1 MQGNPEVQRLAVAVS
16 ELVEGARRGMARSF
30 DVTRQ
35 GLLRLAVTDGP
46 IRPIDAADVLDV
58 NPSTITRT
66 AAALEGDG
74 LVTVQP
80 DGRDGRSCRITA
92 TEAGRQAFEASTA
105 AGIRVFANV
114 VAGWPIEDVGRFAD
128 YVERLADAWA
138 ERGPVATR
146 PRRRPARP
154 HWRMAVDEGQR

>member
-1 MQGNPEVQRLAVAVS
+1 MQVDPDVERLGTAVS

-66 AAALEGDG
+66 AAALEADG
-74 LVTVQP
+74 LVAVHP
-80 DGRDGRSCRITA
+80 DGQDGRSCRIAA
-92 TEAGRQAFEASTA
+92 TEAGRRAFEESAA
-105 AGIRVFANV
+105 AGPRVFAAV
-114 VAGWPIEDVGRFAD
+114 IADWPVEDVRRFAD
-128 YVERLADAWA
+128 YVERLANDWA
-138 ERGPVATR
+138 ERGPAATR

-154 HWRMAVDEGQR
+154 HWRMAADEGRQ